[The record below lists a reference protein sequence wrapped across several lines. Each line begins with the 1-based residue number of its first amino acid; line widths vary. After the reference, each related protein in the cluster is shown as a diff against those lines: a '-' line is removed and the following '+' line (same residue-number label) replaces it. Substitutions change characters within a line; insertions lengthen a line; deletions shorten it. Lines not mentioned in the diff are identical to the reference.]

1 MTATTTTLG
10 TLKAKSGPNVFDG
23 KVWFQ
28 EDETSKLIVMPI
40 ERPAGAYN
48 PQGFSVGSMPQL
60 CDDGFVYFQSADDKL
75 VVMKQDYPHLYCV
88 VEGVGCMDTPE
99 APNDGYVYVRSSAG
113 SGKLARVAV
122 TPAEFG
128 EVTYYEA
135 FTGWTPAVYIRDDLQ
150 RAFFADAKSRKLKK
164 IDLDST
170 SNTASEVGDYELY
183 GAPYMGEHGKL
194 YIVDKSHDA
203 YEIDPV
209 TFAATKI
216 ASDVVSTPVTPEFG
230 DDGYVYWQ
238 TIGDKLLM
246 APRNATFTPTIELG
260 TTTAQPDV
268 LGSGRVV
275 FRALDSTL
283 KLRDPGV
290 D

>member
-10 TLKAKSGPNVFDG
+10 TSKSNSAPNVFDR

-28 EDETSKLIVMPI
+28 EDATNKLIAMPI
-40 ERPAGAYN
+40 DSPESAYN
-48 PQGFSVGSMPQL
+48 PQGFTVGSMPQL
-60 CDDGFVYFQSADDKL
+60 CDDGMAYFQSADNKL
-75 VVMKQDYPHLYCV
+75 VVIQQDYPHLYRV
-88 VEGVGCMDTPE
+88 VDDVGCMDTPE
-99 APNDGYVYVRSSAG
+99 APNDGYVYIRSSAG
-113 SGKLARVAV
+113 LGKLARVAI

-128 EVTYYEA
+128 QVTYYEA
-135 FTGWTPAVYIRDDLQ
+135 FTGWAPAVYIRDNLQ
-150 RAFFADAKSRKLKK
+150 RAFFADARSRKLKK

-170 SNTASEVGDYELY
+170 SNTASEVGNYELY
-183 GAPYMGEHGKL
+183 EAPYMGEHGKL
-194 YIVDKSHDA
+194 YIVDSAHNA

-246 APRNATFTPTIELG
+246 APRNATFTPTTELG
-260 TTTAQPDV
+260 STSAQPDV
-268 LGSGRVV
+268 IGSGRII
-275 FRALDSTL
+275 FRALDNTL
-283 KLRDPGV
+283 RLREPG
-290 D
+290 